1 MSKFHNFADQNF
13 VQINMKIRVKN
24 IIAIGII
31 AMTLISCSGKLQ
43 KADYQVIPLP
53 KNITENT
60 TENPFILSK
69 NVCITYPTSQA
80 ELAKEANFLS
90 EFLNEILGYS
100 LKVEASDSFKTGAIN
115 LSIDPTVF
123 TEKDSYKIIVNENNI
138 NIISSEASSAFFAIQ
153 TLRKSLPFDAKG
165 ENIVMPAAEIYDYPR
180 FGHRGMMLDVSRH
193 IFALDSIKEFIDVM
207 ALHNMNKFH
216 IHLTDDQGWR
226 IEIKKY
232 PELTQIGA
240 WRSGTK
246 IGKSET
252 YDTIRHGGFYTQ
264 EELRDLVQYAAD
276 RHIDIIPEIDLPGHQ
291 LAALATYP
299 ELGCTGGPYEVWRQW
314 GVSDDVICAGNED
327 AMRFLEDVL
336 TEVMDIF
343 PSEYIHIGGDECPK
357 VRWEQCP
364 KCQAKIKELG
374 FKDDDHFKAEAYLQ
388 SYVMT
393 RMEKFVENHGRKV
406 IGWDEILEGGLGPNV
421 TVMSWRSIDGGKEG
435 AKQHH
440 DVIMTPCSHLYF
452 DYYQTDNT
460 DDEPLAIGGYIPVS
474 RVYEFEPIPS
484 DLTEEEAKHIL
495 GPQANLWVEYI
506 KDMNTVFY
514 RVLPRMDALTE
525 VQWVSPE
532 QKDYDSFRKRAYKMV
547 ELYDIKGWNYAK
559 HIFDIDVEIV
569 PNVEAKCIDV
579 TMSKFGEGDILYTLD
594 GTDPLTNGTKYT
606 EALKLTENA
615 KLRAIVKRTRSVGKE
630 FRTDIELSKSSMKPI
645 SLKNE
650 PHENYRF
657 DGANTLIDGLSG
669 GNNYKTGRWIAFF
682 GENLDATIDLIEEQE
697 ISNLQFNCNLT
708 KGDWIFNAKSVKI
721 LASNDGN
728 TFEEIH
734 YQEFPIETVREDGFI
749 SYSVDFE
756 KTSTRFVNVVI
767 EPHICPEGHSGY
779 GYPAW
784 IFVDEIKIN

>member
-1 MSKFHNFADQNF
+1 
-13 VQINMKIRVKN
+13 MKIRLKN

-31 AMTLISCSGKLQ
+31 AMSLISCSEKLQ

-53 KNITENT
+53 KNITEKV
-60 TENPFILSK
+60 TEKPFVLSK
-69 NVCITYPTSQA
+69 NTHITYPSSQP
-80 ELAKEANFLS
+80 ELLKEANFLS
-90 EFLNEILGYS
+90 EYLNEILGYS
-100 LKVEASDSFKTGAIN
+100 LKVEVSDSFKNKAIN
-115 LSIDPTVF
+115 LSIDSSIF
-123 TEKDSYKIIVNENNI
+123 TENDTYKIIVNEDNI
-138 NIISSEASSAFFAIQ
+138 NIIGSNTLSVFYGIQ

-165 ENIVMPAAEIYDYPR
+165 ENISMPAAEIYDYPR

-193 IFALDSIKEFIDVM
+193 IFDLDSIKEFIDVM

-232 PELTQIGA
+232 PELTQVGA

-264 EELRDLVQYAAD
+264 EELRELVQYAAD
-276 RHIDIIPEIDLPGHQ
+276 RHITIIPEIDLPGHQ

-357 VRWEQCP
+357 VRWGQCP

-393 RMEKFVENHGRKV
+393 RMEKFVEDHGRKV

-421 TVMSWRSIDGGKEG
+421 TVMSWRNIDGGKEG

-452 DYYQTDNT
+452 DYYQTDNI

-547 ELYDIKGWNYAK
+547 EFYDLKGWNYAK
-559 HIFDIDVEIV
+559 HIFDIDVKII

-594 GTDPLTNGTKYT
+594 GSDPLTNGTKYT
-606 EALKLTENA
+606 EALKLTESA
-615 KLRAIVKRTRSVGKE
+615 KLRAIVKRVKSVGKE
-630 FRTDIELSKSSMKPI
+630 FKTDIELSKSSMKPI

-650 PHENYRF
+650 PNENYRF

-682 GENLDATIDLIEEQE
+682 GENLDATIDLIEAQE

-708 KGDWIFNAKSVKI
+708 KGDWIFNAKSVRI
-721 LASNDGN
+721 LGSEDGDN
-728 TFEEIH
+728 YEEIH
-734 YQEFPIETVREDGFI
+734 YQEFPIETVREDGVV
-749 SYSVDFE
+749 SYNVDF
-756 KTSTRFVNVVI
+756 KSTSTRFINVII
-767 EPHICPEGHSGY
+767 EPFMCPEGHSGY

>member
-1 MSKFHNFADQNF
+1 
-13 VQINMKIRVKN
+13 MKIRVKN

-60 TENPFILSK
+60 TEKPFILSK

-115 LSIDPTVF
+115 LSIDPTIF

-193 IFALDSIKEFIDVM
+193 IFDLDSIKEFIDVM

-232 PELTQIGA
+232 PELTQVGA

-364 KCQAKIKELG
+364 KCQTKIKELG

-484 DLTEEEAKHIL
+484 DLTEDEAKHIL

-506 KDMNTVFY
+506 KNMSTVFY

-682 GENLDATIDLIEEQE
+682 GENLDATVDLIEEQE

-734 YQEFPIETVREDGFI
+734 HQEFPIETVREDGFI

-756 KTSTRFVNVVI
+756 KASARFVNVVI
-767 EPHICPEGHSGY
+767 EPHMCPEGHSGY

>member
-1 MSKFHNFADQNF
+1 
-13 VQINMKIRVKN
+13 MKIRVKN

-31 AMTLISCSGKLQ
+31 AMTLISCSGELQ

-60 TENPFILSK
+60 TEKPFILSK
-69 NVCITYPTSQA
+69 NICITYPTSQA

-115 LSIDPTVF
+115 LSIDPTIF
-123 TEKDSYKIIVNENNI
+123 LEKDSYKIIVNENNI
-138 NIISSEASSAFFAIQ
+138 NIISSETSSAFFAIQ

-165 ENIVMPAAEIYDYPR
+165 ENIAMPAAEIYDYPR

-193 IFALDSIKEFIDVM
+193 IFDLDSIKEFIDVM

-506 KDMNTVFY
+506 KNMSTVFY

-756 KTSTRFVNVVI
+756 KASARFVNVVI
-767 EPHICPEGHSGY
+767 EPHMCPEGHSGY

>member
-1 MSKFHNFADQNF
+1 
-13 VQINMKIRVKN
+13 MKIRVKN
-24 IIAIGII
+24 IIAVGII
-31 AMTLISCSGKLQ
+31 AMTLISCSEKLQ

-53 KNITENT
+53 KNITEKVD
-60 TENPFILSK
+60 EKPFVLSK
-69 NVCITYPTSQA
+69 NTCITYPATQA
-80 ELAKEANFLS
+80 ELLKEANFLS
-90 EFLNEILGYS
+90 EYLNEILGYS
-100 LKVEASDSFKTGAIN
+100 LKVEASESFKKQAIN
-115 LSIDPTVF
+115 LSIDSSIF
-123 TEKDSYKIIVNENNI
+123 TENDAYKIIVNEENI
-138 NIISSEASSAFFAIQ
+138 NIIGSNTLSVFYGIQ

-165 ENIVMPAAEIYDYPR
+165 ENISMPAAEIYDYPR

-193 IFALDSIKEFIDVM
+193 IFSLDSIKEFIDVM

-232 PELTQIGA
+232 PKLTEIGA

-252 YDTIRHGGFYTQ
+252 YDTIRYGGFYTQ
-264 EELRDLVQYAAD
+264 EELRELVQYAAD

-393 RMEKFVENHGRKV
+393 RMEKFVEDHGRKV

-435 AKQHH
+435 AKQQH

-484 DLTEEEAKHIL
+484 ELTEEEAKHIL

-547 ELYDIKGWNYAK
+547 EFYDLKGWNYAK
-559 HIFDIDVEIV
+559 HIFDIDVKII

-606 EALKLTENA
+606 EALKLTESA
-615 KLRAIVKRTRSVGKE
+615 KLRAIVKRAKSVGKE
-630 FRTDIELSKSSMKPI
+630 FKTDIELSKSSMKPI

-650 PHENYRF
+650 PNENYRF

-682 GENLDATIDLIEEQE
+682 GENLDATIDLIEAQE

-708 KGDWIFNAKSVKI
+708 KGDWIFNAKSVRI
-721 LASNDGN
+721 LGSEDGDN
-728 TFEEIH
+728 YEEIH
-734 YQEFPIETVREDGFI
+734 YQEFPIETVREDGVV
-749 SYSVDFE
+749 SYNVDF
-756 KTSTRFVNVVI
+756 KSTSTRFINVII
-767 EPHICPEGHSGY
+767 EPFMCPEGHSGY

>member
-1 MSKFHNFADQNF
+1 
-13 VQINMKIRVKN
+13 MKIRVKN
-24 IIAIGII
+24 IIATGII
-31 AMTLISCSGKLQ
+31 AMTLISCSGELK

-53 KNITENT
+53 KSITENAG
-60 TENPFILSK
+60 ERPFILSK
-69 NVCITYPTSQA
+69 NTCVTYPASQA
-80 ELAKEANFLS
+80 ELVKEANFLT
-90 EFLNEILGYS
+90 EFLNEILGYE
-100 LKVEASDSFKTGAIN
+100 LKIEASDSSKKGAIN
-115 LSIDPTVF
+115 LSIDPSIF
-123 TEKDSYKIIVNENNI
+123 TEKDSYKITVNEDNI
-138 NIISSEASSAFFAIQ
+138 NITSSEASSLFYAIQ

-165 ENIVMPAAEIYDYPR
+165 ENIAMPATEIYDYPR

-193 IFALDSIKEFIDVM
+193 IFPLDSIKEYIDLM

-216 IHLTDDQGWR
+216 LHLTDDQGWR

-232 PELTQIGA
+232 PKLTEVGA

-252 YDTIRHGGFYTQ
+252 FDTIRYGGFYTQ
-264 EELRDLVQYAAD
+264 EELRDLVKYAAD
-276 RHIDIIPEIDLPGHQ
+276 RHITIIPEIDLPGHQ

-299 ELGCTGGPYEVWRQW
+299 ELGCTGGPYEVWKQW
-314 GVSDDVICAGNED
+314 GVADDVICAGNED

-374 FKDDDHFKAEAYLQ
+374 FKDDDHFKAENYLQ

-393 RMEKFVENHGRKV
+393 RMEKFVEDHGRKV

-460 DDEPLAIGGYIPVS
+460 DDEPLAIGGYIPVE

-495 GPQANLWVEYI
+495 GAQANLWVEYI

-514 RVLPRMDALTE
+514 RILPRMDALTE

-532 QKDYDSFRKRAYKMV
+532 QKDYDSFLKRAYKMV
-547 ELYDIKGWNYAK
+547 EFYDLKGWNYAK

-594 GTDPLTNGTKYT
+594 GSDPLTNGTKYT

-615 KLRAIVKRTRSVGKE
+615 KLRAIVKRAKSIGKE
-630 FRTDIELSKSSMKPI
+630 FKTDIELSKSSMKPI
-645 SLKNE
+645 TLKNE

-669 GNNYKTGRWIAFF
+669 GKNYKTGRWIAFF
-682 GENLDATIDLIEEQE
+682 GENLDAKIDMIEEQE
-697 ISNLQFNCNLT
+697 ISNLSFQCNLT
-708 KGDWIFNAKSVKI
+708 KGDWIFNAKSVKV
-721 LASNDGN
+721 LGSNDGEN
-728 TFEEIH
+728 YEEIH
-734 YQEFPIETVREDGFI
+734 YQEFPIETIAEDGVL

-756 KTSTRFVNVVI
+756 KTNIRYVNIII
-767 EPHICPEGHSGY
+767 EPHMCPEGHSGY

-784 IFVDEIKIN
+784 IFIDELKIN

>member
-1 MSKFHNFADQNF
+1 
-13 VQINMKIRVKN
+13 MKIRVKN

-31 AMTLISCSGKLQ
+31 ALTLISCSGELQ

-53 KNITENT
+53 KNITENVN
-60 TENPFILSK
+60 ERPFILSK
-69 NVCITYPTSQA
+69 DVIVTYPTSQA
-80 ELAKEANFLS
+80 ELLKEANFLT
-90 EFLNEILGYS
+90 EFLNEILGYE

-115 LSIDPTVF
+115 LSVDPTIF

-165 ENIVMPAAEIYDYPR
+165 ENIAMPAAEIYDYPR

-193 IFALDSIKEFIDVM
+193 IFPLDSIKEYIDLM

-216 IHLTDDQGWR
+216 LHLTDDQGWR

-232 PELTQIGA
+232 PKLTEVGA

-252 YDTIRHGGFYTQ
+252 FDTIRYGGYYTQ
-264 EELRDLVQYAAD
+264 EDLRDLVKYAAD
-276 RHIDIIPEIDLPGHQ
+276 RHITIIPEIDLPGHQ

-299 ELGCTGGPYEVWRQW
+299 ELGCTGGPYEVWKQW

-374 FKDDDHFKAEAYLQ
+374 FKDDEHFKAEAYLQ

-393 RMEKFVENHGRKV
+393 RMEKFVEDHERKV

-460 DDEPLAIGGYIPVS
+460 DDEPLAIGGYIPVE

-495 GPQANLWVEYI
+495 GAQGNLWVEYI

-514 RVLPRMDALTE
+514 RILPRMDALTE

-547 ELYDIKGWNYAK
+547 EFYDLKGWNYAK

-579 TMSKFGEGDILYTLD
+579 TMSKFGDGDILYTLD
-594 GTDPLTNGTKYT
+594 GSDPLTNGTKYT

-615 KLRAIVKRTRSVGKE
+615 KLRAIVKRARSVGKE
-630 FRTDIELSKSSMKPI
+630 FKTDIELSKSSMKPI

-756 KTSTRFVNVVI
+756 KASARFVNVVI
-767 EPHICPEGHSGY
+767 EPHMCPEGHSGY

-784 IFVDEIKIN
+784 IFVDELKIN

>member
-1 MSKFHNFADQNF
+1 
-13 VQINMKIRVKN
+13 MKIRVKN

-31 AMTLISCSGKLQ
+31 AMTLISCSEKLQ

-53 KNITENT
+53 KNITEKVD
-60 TENPFILSK
+60 EKPFVLSK
-69 NVCITYPTSQA
+69 NTCITYPATQA
-80 ELAKEANFLS
+80 ELLKEANFLS
-90 EFLNEILGYS
+90 EYLNEILGYS
-100 LKVEASDSFKTGAIN
+100 LKVEASESFKKQAIN
-115 LSIDPTVF
+115 LSTDSSIF
-123 TEKDSYKIIVNENNI
+123 TENDAYKIIVNEENI
-138 NIISSEASSAFFAIQ
+138 NIIGSNTLSVFYGIQ

-165 ENIVMPAAEIYDYPR
+165 ENISMPAAEIYDYPR

-193 IFALDSIKEFIDVM
+193 IFSLDSIKEFIDVM

-232 PELTQIGA
+232 PKLTEIGA

-252 YDTIRHGGFYTQ
+252 YDTIRYGGFYTQ
-264 EELRDLVQYAAD
+264 EELRELVQYAAD

-299 ELGCTGGPYEVWRQW
+299 EFGCTGGPYEVWRQW

-393 RMEKFVENHGRKV
+393 RMEKFVEDHGRKV

-435 AKQHH
+435 AKQQH

-484 DLTEEEAKHIL
+484 ELTEEEAKHIL

-547 ELYDIKGWNYAK
+547 EFYDLKGWNYAK
-559 HIFDIDVEIV
+559 HIFDIDVKII

-606 EALKLTENA
+606 EALKLTESA
-615 KLRAIVKRTRSVGKE
+615 KLRAIVKRAKSVGKE
-630 FRTDIELSKSSMKPI
+630 FKTDIELSKSSMKPI

-650 PHENYRF
+650 PNENYRF

-682 GENLDATIDLIEEQE
+682 GENLDATIDLIEAQE

-708 KGDWIFNAKSVKI
+708 KGDWIFNAKSVRI
-721 LASNDGN
+721 LGSEDGDN
-728 TFEEIH
+728 YKEIH
-734 YQEFPIETVREDGFI
+734 YQEFPIETVREDGVV
-749 SYSVDFE
+749 SYNVDF
-756 KTSTRFVNVVI
+756 KSTSTRFINVII
-767 EPHICPEGHSGY
+767 EPFMCPEGHSGY

>member
-1 MSKFHNFADQNF
+1 
-13 VQINMKIRVKN
+13 MKIRVKN

-31 AMTLISCSGKLQ
+31 AMTLISCSGELK

-53 KNITENT
+53 KNITENA
-60 TENPFILSK
+60 TERPFILSK
-69 NVCITYPTSQA
+69 NVIVTYPTSQP
-80 ELAKEANFLS
+80 ELIKEANFLT
-90 EFLNEILGYS
+90 EFLNEILGYE
-100 LKVEASDSFKTGAIN
+100 LKIEASDSFKKGAIN
-115 LSIDPTVF
+115 LSVDPTVF

-138 NIISSEASSAFFAIQ
+138 NIISSEASSLFYAIQ

-165 ENIVMPAAEIYDYPR
+165 ENIAMPASEIYDYPR

-193 IFALDSIKEFIDVM
+193 IFPLDSIKEYIDLM

-216 IHLTDDQGWR
+216 LHLTDDQGWR

-232 PELTQIGA
+232 PKLAEVGA

-252 YDTIRHGGFYTQ
+252 FDTIRYGGFYTQ
-264 EELRDLVQYAAD
+264 EELRDLVKYAAD
-276 RHIDIIPEIDLPGHQ
+276 RHITIIPEIDLPGHQ

-299 ELGCTGGPYEVWRQW
+299 ELGCTGGPYEVWKQW
-314 GVSDDVICAGNED
+314 GVADDVICAGNED

-374 FKDDDHFKAEAYLQ
+374 FKDDDHFKAENYLQ

-421 TVMSWRSIDGGKEG
+421 TVMSWRSSDAGKE
-435 AKQHH
+435 AAQLHH

-460 DDEPLAIGGYIPVS
+460 DDEPLAIGGYIPVE

-495 GPQANLWVEYI
+495 GAQANLWVEYI

-514 RVLPRMDALTE
+514 RILPRMDALTE

-547 ELYDIKGWNYAK
+547 EFYDLKGWNYAK
-559 HIFDIDVEIV
+559 HIFDINVEIV

-594 GTDPLTNGTKYT
+594 GSDPLTNGTKYT

-615 KLRAIVKRTRSVGKE
+615 KLRAIAKRAKSVGKE
-630 FRTDIELSKSSMKPI
+630 FKTDIELSKSSMKPI
-645 SLKNE
+645 TLKNE

-669 GNNYKTGRWIAFF
+669 GKNYKTGRWIAFF
-682 GENLDATIDLIEEQE
+682 GENLDAKIDMIEEQE
-697 ISNLQFNCNLT
+697 ISNLSFQCNLT
-708 KGDWIFNAKSVKI
+708 KGDWIFNAKSVKV
-721 LASNDGN
+721 LGSNDGEN
-728 TFEEIH
+728 YEEIH
-734 YQEFPIETVREDGFI
+734 HQDFPIETIAEDGVL

-756 KTSTRFVNVVI
+756 RTNVRYINIII
-767 EPHICPEGHSGY
+767 EPHMCPEGHSGY

-784 IFVDEIKIN
+784 IFIDELKIN

>member
-1 MSKFHNFADQNF
+1 
-13 VQINMKIRVKN
+13 MKIRVKN

-31 AMTLISCSGKLQ
+31 AMTLISCSGELK

-53 KNITENT
+53 KNITENVN
-60 TENPFILSK
+60 ERPFLLSK
-69 NVCITYPTSQA
+69 NTCITYPASQP
-80 ELAKEANFLS
+80 ELVKEANFLT
-90 EFLNEILGYS
+90 EFLNEILGYE
-100 LKVEASDSFKTGAIN
+100 LKIEACDSFKKGAIN
-115 LSIDPTVF
+115 LSVDPNFF
-123 TEKDSYKIIVNENNI
+123 TEKDSYKIIVNEDNI
-138 NIISSEASSAFFAIQ
+138 NITSSETSSLFYAIQ

-165 ENIVMPAAEIYDYPR
+165 ENIAMPSAEIYDYPR
-180 FGHRGMMLDVSRH
+180 FDHRGMMLDVSRH
-193 IFALDSIKEFIDVM
+193 IFPLDSIKEYIDLM

-216 IHLTDDQGWR
+216 LHLTDDQGWR

-232 PELTQIGA
+232 PKLTEVGA

-252 YDTIRHGGFYTQ
+252 FDTIRYGGFYTQ
-264 EELRDLVQYAAD
+264 EELRDLVKYAAD
-276 RHIDIIPEIDLPGHQ
+276 RHITIIPEIDLPGHQ

-299 ELGCTGGPYEVWRQW
+299 ELGCTGGPYEVWKQW
-314 GVSDDVICAGNED
+314 GVADDVICAGNED

-374 FKDDDHFKAEAYLQ
+374 FKDDDHFKAENYLQ

-393 RMEKFVENHGRKV
+393 RMEKFVEDHGRKV

-460 DDEPLAIGGYIPVS
+460 DDEPLAIGGYIPVE
-474 RVYEFEPIPS
+474 RVYEFDPIPS

-495 GPQANLWVEYI
+495 GAQANLWVEYI

-514 RVLPRMDALTE
+514 RILPRMDALTE

-532 QKDYDSFRKRAYKMV
+532 QKDYDSFLKRAYKMV
-547 ELYDIKGWNYAK
+547 EFYDLKGWNYAK

-579 TMSKFGEGDILYTLD
+579 TMSKFGNGDILYTLD
-594 GTDPLTNGTKYT
+594 DSDPLTNGTKYT

-615 KLRAIVKRTRSVGKE
+615 KLRAIVKRAKSVGKE
-630 FRTDIELSKSSMKPI
+630 FKTDIELSKSSMKPI
-645 SLKNE
+645 TLKNE

-669 GNNYKTGRWIAFF
+669 GKNYKTGRWIAFF
-682 GENLDATIDLIEEQE
+682 GENLDAKIDMIEEQE
-697 ISNLQFNCNLT
+697 ISNLSFQCNLT
-708 KGDWIFNAKSVKI
+708 KGDWIFNAKSVKV
-721 LASNDGN
+721 LGSNDGEN
-728 TFEEIH
+728 YEEIH
-734 YQEFPIETVREDGFI
+734 YQEFPIETIAEDGVL

-756 KTSTRFVNVVI
+756 KTNVRYVNIII
-767 EPHICPEGHSGY
+767 EPHMCPEGHSGY

-784 IFVDEIKIN
+784 IFVDELKIN

>member
-1 MSKFHNFADQNF
+1 
-13 VQINMKIRVKN
+13 MKIRVKN
-24 IIAIGII
+24 IITIGII
-31 AMTLISCSGKLQ
+31 AMTLISCSGELK

-53 KNITENT
+53 KSITENAG
-60 TENPFILSK
+60 ERPFILSK
-69 NVCITYPTSQA
+69 NTCITYPTTQP
-80 ELAKEANFLS
+80 ELSKEANFLT
-90 EFLNEILGYS
+90 EFLNEILGYK
-100 LKVEASDSFKTGAIN
+100 LKIESSDSFKNGAIN
-115 LSIDPTVF
+115 LSVDPTSF
-123 TEKDSYKIIVNENNI
+123 KEKDSYKIIVNEDNI
-138 NIISSEASSAFFAIQ
+138 NITSSEASSLFYAIQ

-165 ENIVMPAAEIYDYPR
+165 ENIEMPASEIYDYPR

-193 IFALDSIKEFIDVM
+193 IFPLDSIKEYIDLM

-216 IHLTDDQGWR
+216 LHLTDDQGWR

-232 PELTQIGA
+232 PKLTEVGA

-252 YDTIRHGGFYTQ
+252 FDTIRYGGFYTQ
-264 EELRDLVQYAAD
+264 EELRDLVKYAAD
-276 RHIDIIPEIDLPGHQ
+276 RHITIIPEIDLPGHQ

-299 ELGCTGGPYEVWRQW
+299 ELGCTGGPYEVWKQW
-314 GVSDDVICAGNED
+314 GVADDVICAGNED

-374 FKDDDHFKAEAYLQ
+374 FKDDDHFKAENYLQ

-393 RMEKFVENHGRKV
+393 RMEKFVEDHGRKV

-460 DDEPLAIGGYIPVS
+460 DDEPLAIGGYIPVE
-474 RVYEFEPIPS
+474 RVYDFEPIPS

-495 GPQANLWVEYI
+495 GAQANLWVEYI

-532 QKDYDSFRKRAYKMV
+532 QKDYDSFLKRAYKMV
-547 ELYDIKGWNYAK
+547 EFYDLKGWNYAK

-594 GTDPLTNGTKYT
+594 GSDPLTNGTKYT

-615 KLRAIVKRTRSVGKE
+615 KLRAIVKRAKSVGKE
-630 FRTDIELSKSSMKPI
+630 FKTDIELSKSSMKPI
-645 SLKNE
+645 TLKNE

-669 GNNYKTGRWIAFF
+669 GKNYKTGRWIAFF
-682 GENLDATIDLIEEQE
+682 GENLDAKIDMIEEQE
-697 ISNLQFNCNLT
+697 ISNLSFQCNLT
-708 KGDWIFNAKSVKI
+708 KGDWIFNAKSVTI
-721 LASNDGN
+721 LGSNDGN
-728 TFEEIH
+728 NYEEIH
-734 YQEFPIETVREDGFI
+734 HQDFPIETIAEDGVL
-749 SYSVDFE
+749 SYSVDFK
-756 KTSTRFVNVVI
+756 KTNTRYINIII
-767 EPHICPEGHSGY
+767 EPHMCPEGHSGY

-784 IFVDEIKIN
+784 IFVDELKIN

>member
-1 MSKFHNFADQNF
+1 
-13 VQINMKIRVKN
+13 MKIRVKN

-31 AMTLISCSGKLQ
+31 AMTLISCSGELQ

-60 TENPFILSK
+60 AEKPFILSK
-69 NVCITYPTSQA
+69 NTCITYPTSQV

-115 LSIDPTVF
+115 LSINPTIF
-123 TEKDSYKIIVNENNI
+123 TEKDSYKITVNENNI
-138 NIISSEASSAFFAIQ
+138 NIISSETSSAFFAIQ

-193 IFALDSIKEFIDVM
+193 IFDLDSIKEFIDVM

-232 PELTQIGA
+232 PELTQVGA

-264 EELRDLVQYAAD
+264 EELRELVQYAAD

-374 FKDDDHFKAEAYLQ
+374 FKDDEHFKAEAYLQ

-452 DYYQTDNT
+452 DYYQTDNI

-506 KDMNTVFY
+506 KNMSTVFY

-615 KLRAIVKRTRSVGKE
+615 KLRAIVKRARSVGKE
-630 FRTDIELSKSSMKPI
+630 FKTDIELSKSSMKPI

-749 SYSVDFE
+749 SYSVDFKKE
-756 KTSTRFVNVVI
+756 SARFVNVVI
-767 EPHICPEGHSGY
+767 EPHMCPEGHSGY

>member
-1 MSKFHNFADQNF
+1 
-13 VQINMKIRVKN
+13 MKIRVKN

-31 AMTLISCSGKLQ
+31 AMTLISCSEKLQ

-53 KNITENT
+53 KNITEKVD
-60 TENPFILSK
+60 EKPFVLSK
-69 NVCITYPTSQA
+69 NTCITYPATQA
-80 ELAKEANFLS
+80 ELLKEANFLS
-90 EFLNEILGYS
+90 EYLNEILGYS
-100 LKVEASDSFKTGAIN
+100 LKVEASESFKKQAIN
-115 LSIDPTVF
+115 LSIDSSIF
-123 TEKDSYKIIVNENNI
+123 TKNDAYKIIVNEENI
-138 NIISSEASSAFFAIQ
+138 NIIGSNTLSVFYGIQ

-165 ENIVMPAAEIYDYPR
+165 ENISMPAAEIYDYPR

-193 IFALDSIKEFIDVM
+193 IFSLDSIKEFIDVM
-207 ALHNMNKFH
+207 ALHNMNNFH

-232 PELTQIGA
+232 PKLTEVGA

-252 YDTIRHGGFYTQ
+252 YDTIRYGGFYTQ
-264 EELRDLVQYAAD
+264 EELRELVQYAAD
-276 RHIDIIPEIDLPGHQ
+276 RHITIIPEIDLPGHQ

-393 RMEKFVENHGRKV
+393 RMEKFVEDHGRKV

-435 AKQHH
+435 AKQQH

-484 DLTEEEAKHIL
+484 ELTEEEAKHIL

-547 ELYDIKGWNYAK
+547 EFYDLKGWNYAK
-559 HIFDIDVEIV
+559 HIFDIDVKII

-594 GTDPLTNGTKYT
+594 GSDPLTNGTKYT
-606 EALKLTENA
+606 EALKLTESA
-615 KLRAIVKRTRSVGKE
+615 KLRAIVKRVKSVGKE
-630 FRTDIELSKSSMKPI
+630 FKTDIELSKSSMKPI

-650 PHENYRF
+650 PNENYRF

-682 GENLDATIDLIEEQE
+682 GENLDATIDLIEAQE

-708 KGDWIFNAKSVKI
+708 KGDWIFNAKSVRI
-721 LASNDGN
+721 LGSEDGDN
-728 TFEEIH
+728 YKEIH
-734 YQEFPIETVREDGFI
+734 YQEFPIETVREDGVV
-749 SYSVDFE
+749 SYNVDFE
-756 KTSTRFVNVVI
+756 KTSTRFINVII
-767 EPHICPEGHSGY
+767 EPFMCPEGHSGY

>member
-1 MSKFHNFADQNF
+1 
-13 VQINMKIRVKN
+13 MKIRVKN

-31 AMTLISCSGKLQ
+31 AMTLISCSGELQ

-60 TENPFILSK
+60 AEKPFILSK
-69 NVCITYPTSQA
+69 NTCITYPTSQV

-115 LSIDPTVF
+115 LSVDPTIF

-138 NIISSEASSAFFAIQ
+138 NIISSETSSAFFAIQ

-193 IFALDSIKEFIDVM
+193 IFDLDSIKEFIDVM

-232 PELTQIGA
+232 PELTQVGA

-264 EELRDLVQYAAD
+264 EELRELVQYAAD

-374 FKDDDHFKAEAYLQ
+374 FKDDEHFKAEAYLQ

-452 DYYQTDNT
+452 DYYQTDNI

-506 KDMNTVFY
+506 KNMSTVFY

-615 KLRAIVKRTRSVGKE
+615 KLRAIVKRARSVGKE
-630 FRTDIELSKSSMKPI
+630 FKTDIELSKSSMKPI

-721 LASNDGN
+721 LVSNDGN

-756 KTSTRFVNVVI
+756 KASTRFVNVVI
-767 EPHICPEGHSGY
+767 EPHMCPEGHSGY

>member
-1 MSKFHNFADQNF
+1 
-13 VQINMKIRVKN
+13 MKIRVKN

-31 AMTLISCSGKLQ
+31 AMTLISCSGELK
-43 KADYQVIPLP
+43 KVDYQVIPLP
-53 KNITENT
+53 KNITENVN
-60 TENPFILSK
+60 ERPFLLSK
-69 NVCITYPTSQA
+69 NTCITYPASQP
-80 ELAKEANFLS
+80 ELVKEANFLT
-90 EFLNEILGYS
+90 EFLNEILGYD
-100 LKVEASDSFKTGAIN
+100 LKIEACDSFKKGAIN
-115 LSIDPTVF
+115 LSVDPNIF
-123 TEKDSYKIIVNENNI
+123 IEKDSYKIIVNEDNI
-138 NIISSEASSAFFAIQ
+138 NITSSKTSSLFYAIQ

-165 ENIVMPAAEIYDYPR
+165 ENIAMPSAEIYDYPR

-193 IFALDSIKEFIDVM
+193 IFPLDSIKEYIDLM

-216 IHLTDDQGWR
+216 LHLTDDQGWR

-232 PELTQIGA
+232 PKLTEVGA

-252 YDTIRHGGFYTQ
+252 FDTIRYGGFYTQ
-264 EELRDLVQYAAD
+264 EELRDLVKYAAD
-276 RHIDIIPEIDLPGHQ
+276 RHITIIPEIDLPGHQ

-299 ELGCTGGPYEVWRQW
+299 EFGCTGGPYEVWKQW
-314 GVSDDVICAGNED
+314 GVADDVICAGNED

-374 FKDDDHFKAEAYLQ
+374 FKDDDHFKAENYLQ

-393 RMEKFVENHGRKV
+393 RMEKFVEDHGRKV

-460 DDEPLAIGGYIPVS
+460 DDEPLAIGGYIPVE

-495 GPQANLWVEYI
+495 GAQGNLWVEYI

-514 RVLPRMDALTE
+514 RILPRMDALTE

-532 QKDYDSFRKRAYKMV
+532 QKDYDSFLKRAYKMV
-547 ELYDIKGWNYAK
+547 EFYDIKGWNYAK

-579 TMSKFGEGDILYTLD
+579 TMSKFGNGDILYTLD
-594 GTDPLTNGTKYT
+594 GSDPLTNGTKYT

-615 KLRAIVKRTRSVGKE
+615 KLRAIVKRAKSVGKE
-630 FRTDIELSKSSMKPI
+630 FKTDIELSKSSMKPI
-645 SLKNE
+645 TLKNE

-669 GNNYKTGRWIAFF
+669 GKNYKTGRWIAFF
-682 GENLDATIDLIEEQE
+682 GENLDAKIDMIEEQE
-697 ISNLQFNCNLT
+697 ISNLSFQCNLT
-708 KGDWIFNAKSVKI
+708 KGDWIFNAKSVKV
-721 LASNDGN
+721 LGSNDGEN
-728 TFEEIH
+728 YEEIH
-734 YQEFPIETVREDGFI
+734 YQEFPIETIAEDGVL

-756 KTSTRFVNVVI
+756 KTNVRYVNIII
-767 EPHICPEGHSGY
+767 EPHMCPEGHSGY

-784 IFVDEIKIN
+784 IFVDELKIN

>member
-1 MSKFHNFADQNF
+1 
-13 VQINMKIRVKN
+13 MKIRVKN

-31 AMTLISCSGKLQ
+31 ALTLISCSGELQ

-53 KNITENT
+53 KNITENVN
-60 TENPFILSK
+60 ERPFILSK
-69 NVCITYPTSQA
+69 NVTVTYPTSQP
-80 ELAKEANFLS
+80 ELIKEANFLT
-90 EFLNEILGYS
+90 EFLNEILGYK
-100 LKVEASDSFKTGAIN
+100 LKVEATDSFKNGAIN
-115 LSIDPTVF
+115 LSVNPTLF

-138 NIISSEASSAFFAIQ
+138 NITSSEASSLFYAIQ
-153 TLRKSLPFDAKG
+153 ALRKSLPFDAKG
-165 ENIVMPAAEIYDYPR
+165 ENIAMPAAEIYDYPR

-193 IFALDSIKEFIDVM
+193 IFPLDSIKEYIDLM

-216 IHLTDDQGWR
+216 LHLTDDQGWR

-232 PELTQIGA
+232 PELTEVGA

-252 YDTIRHGGFYTQ
+252 FDTIRYGGYYTQ
-264 EELRDLVQYAAD
+264 EELRDLVKYAAD
-276 RHIDIIPEIDLPGHQ
+276 RHITIIPEIDLPGHQ

-299 ELGCTGGPYEVWRQW
+299 ELGCTGGPYEVWKQW
-314 GVSDDVICAGNED
+314 GVSEDVICAGNED

-374 FKDDDHFKAEAYLQ
+374 FKDDEHFKAENYLQ

-393 RMEKFVENHGRKV
+393 RMEKFVEDHGRKV

-460 DDEPLAIGGYIPVS
+460 DDEPLAIGGYIPVE

-495 GPQANLWVEYI
+495 GAQGNLWVEYI

-514 RVLPRMDALTE
+514 RILPRMDALTE

-547 ELYDIKGWNYAK
+547 EFYDLKGWNYAK
-559 HIFDIDVEIV
+559 HIFDINVEIV

-579 TMSKFGEGDILYTLD
+579 TMSKFGDGDILYTLD
-594 GTDPLTNGTKYT
+594 GSDPLTNGTKYT

-615 KLRAIVKRTRSVGKE
+615 KLRAIVKRAKSVGKE
-630 FRTDIELSKSSMKPI
+630 FKTDIELSKSSMKPI
-645 SLKNE
+645 TLKNE

-669 GNNYKTGRWIAFF
+669 GINH
-682 GENLDATIDLIEEQE
+682 
-697 ISNLQFNCNLT
+697 
-708 KGDWIFNAKSVKI
+708 
-721 LASNDGN
+721 
-728 TFEEIH
+728 H
-734 YQEFPIETVREDGFI
+734 YLYHYIYMHYT
-749 SYSVDFE
+749 
-756 KTSTRFVNVVI
+756 
-767 EPHICPEGHSGY
+767 
-779 GYPAW
+779 
-784 IFVDEIKIN
+784 

>member
-1 MSKFHNFADQNF
+1 
-13 VQINMKIRVKN
+13 MKIRVKN

-31 AMTLISCSGKLQ
+31 AMTLISCSGELQ

-60 TENPFILSK
+60 TEKPFILSK
-69 NVCITYPTSQA
+69 NICITYPTSQA

-115 LSIDPTVF
+115 LSIDPTIF
-123 TEKDSYKIIVNENNI
+123 LEKDSYKIIVNENNI
-138 NIISSEASSAFFAIQ
+138 NIISSETSSAFFAVQ

-165 ENIVMPAAEIYDYPR
+165 ENIAMPAAEIYDHPR

-193 IFALDSIKEFIDVM
+193 IFDLDSIKEFIDVM

-506 KDMNTVFY
+506 KNMSTVFY
-514 RVLPRMDALTE
+514 RILPRMDALTE

-547 ELYDIKGWNYAK
+547 ELYDTKGWNYAK

-630 FRTDIELSKSSMKPI
+630 FKTDIELSKSSMKPI

-756 KTSTRFVNVVI
+756 KASARFVNVVI
-767 EPHICPEGHSGY
+767 EPHMCPEGHSGY

>member
-1 MSKFHNFADQNF
+1 
-13 VQINMKIRVKN
+13 MKIRVKN

-31 AMTLISCSGKLQ
+31 AMTLISCSGELQ

-60 TENPFILSK
+60 AEKPFILSK

-115 LSIDPTVF
+115 LSVDPTIF

-138 NIISSEASSAFFAIQ
+138 NIISSETSSAFFAIQ

-193 IFALDSIKEFIDVM
+193 IFDLDSIKEFIDVM

-232 PELTQIGA
+232 PELTKVGA

-264 EELRDLVQYAAD
+264 EELRELVQYAAD

-314 GVSDDVICAGNED
+314 GVSDDVICAGDED

-374 FKDDDHFKAEAYLQ
+374 FKDDEHFKAEAYLQ

-452 DYYQTDNT
+452 DYYQTDNI

-506 KDMNTVFY
+506 KNMSTVFY

-615 KLRAIVKRTRSVGKE
+615 KLRAIVKRARSVGKE
-630 FRTDIELSKSSMKPI
+630 FKTDIELSKSSMKPI

-756 KTSTRFVNVVI
+756 KASTRFVNVVI
-767 EPHICPEGHSGY
+767 EPHMCPEGHSGY

>member
-1 MSKFHNFADQNF
+1 
-13 VQINMKIRVKN
+13 MKIRVKN
-24 IIAIGII
+24 IIATGII
-31 AMTLISCSGKLQ
+31 AMTLISCSGELK

-53 KNITENT
+53 KNITENVN
-60 TENPFILSK
+60 ERPFLLSK
-69 NVCITYPTSQA
+69 NTCITYPASQP
-80 ELAKEANFLS
+80 ELVKEANFLT
-90 EFLNEILGYS
+90 EFLNEILGYE
-100 LKVEASDSFKTGAIN
+100 LKIEACDSFKKGAIN
-115 LSIDPTVF
+115 LSVDPNFF
-123 TEKDSYKIIVNENNI
+123 TEKDSYKIIVNEDNI
-138 NIISSEASSAFFAIQ
+138 NITSSETSSLFYAIQ

-165 ENIVMPAAEIYDYPR
+165 ENIAMPSAEIYDYPR

-193 IFALDSIKEFIDVM
+193 IFPLDSIKEYIDLM

-216 IHLTDDQGWR
+216 LHLTDDQGWR

-232 PELTQIGA
+232 PKLTEVGA

-252 YDTIRHGGFYTQ
+252 FDTIRYGGFYTQ
-264 EELRDLVQYAAD
+264 EELRDLVKYAAD
-276 RHIDIIPEIDLPGHQ
+276 RHITIIPEIDLPGHQ

-299 ELGCTGGPYEVWRQW
+299 ELGCTGGPYEVWKQW
-314 GVSDDVICAGNED
+314 GVADDVICAGNED

-374 FKDDDHFKAEAYLQ
+374 FKDDDHFKAENYLQ

-393 RMEKFVENHGRKV
+393 RMEKFVEDHGRKV

-460 DDEPLAIGGYIPVS
+460 DDEPLAIGGYIPVE

-495 GPQANLWVEYI
+495 GAQANLWVEYI
-506 KDMNTVFY
+506 KDMNIVFY
-514 RVLPRMDALTE
+514 RILPRMDALTE

-532 QKDYDSFRKRAYKMV
+532 QKDYDSFLKRAYKMV
-547 ELYDIKGWNYAK
+547 EFYDLKGWNYAK

-579 TMSKFGEGDILYTLD
+579 TMSKFGNGDILYTLD
-594 GTDPLTNGTKYT
+594 GSDPLTNGTKYT

-615 KLRAIVKRTRSVGKE
+615 KLRAIVKRAKSVGKE
-630 FRTDIELSKSSMKPI
+630 FKTDIELSKSSMKPI
-645 SLKNE
+645 TLKNE
-650 PHENYRF
+650 PHKNYRF

-669 GNNYKTGRWIAFF
+669 GKNYKTGRWIAFF
-682 GENLDATIDLIEEQE
+682 GENLDAKIDMIEEQV
-697 ISNLQFNCNLT
+697 ISNLSFQCNLT
-708 KGDWIFNAKSVKI
+708 KGDWIFNAKSVKV
-721 LASNDGN
+721 LGSNDGEN
-728 TFEEIH
+728 YEEIH
-734 YQEFPIETVREDGFI
+734 YQEFPIETIAEDGVL
-749 SYSVDFE
+749 SYSVDFK
-756 KTSTRFVNVVI
+756 KTNVRYVNIII
-767 EPHICPEGHSGY
+767 ESHMCPEGHSGY

-784 IFVDEIKIN
+784 IFVDELKIN

>member
-1 MSKFHNFADQNF
+1 
-13 VQINMKIRVKN
+13 MKIRVKN

-31 AMTLISCSGKLQ
+31 ALTLISCSGELQ
-43 KADYQVIPLP
+43 RADYNVIPLP
-53 KNITENT
+53 KTITENT
-60 TENPFILSK
+60 TESPFILSK
-69 NVCITYPTSQA
+69 NVIITYPASQT
-80 ELAKEANFLS
+80 ELRKEAEFLS

-100 LKVEASDSFKTGAIN
+100 LKAEASETFKTGAIN
-115 LSIDPTVF
+115 LSVDPTSF
-123 TEKDSYKIIVNENNI
+123 TEKDSYKIIVNKDNI
-138 NIISSEASSAFFAIQ
+138 NITSSEASSLFYAIQ

-165 ENIVMPAAEIYDYPR
+165 ENIAMPATEIYDYPR

-193 IFALDSIKEFIDVM
+193 IFPLDSIKEYIDLM

-216 IHLTDDQGWR
+216 LHLTDDQGWR

-232 PELTQIGA
+232 PKLTEVGA

-252 YDTIRHGGFYTQ
+252 FDTIRYGGYYTQ
-264 EELRDLVQYAAD
+264 EELRDLVKYAAD
-276 RHIDIIPEIDLPGHQ
+276 RHITIIPEIDLPGHQ

-299 ELGCTGGPYEVWRQW
+299 EFGCTGGPYEVWKQW
-314 GVSDDVICAGNED
+314 GVADDVICAGNED

-374 FKDDDHFKAEAYLQ
+374 FKDDDHFKAENYLQ

-460 DDEPLAIGGYIPVS
+460 DDEPLAIGGYIPVE

-484 DLTEEEAKHIL
+484 GLTDEEAKHIL
-495 GPQANLWVEYI
+495 GAQANLWVEYI

-514 RVLPRMDALTE
+514 RILPRMDALTE

-532 QKDYDSFRKRAYKMV
+532 QKDYDSFLRRAYKMV
-547 ELYDIKGWNYAK
+547 EFYDLKGWNYAK

-594 GTDPLTNGTKYT
+594 GSDPLTNGTKYT

-615 KLRAIVKRTRSVGKE
+615 KLRAIVKRAKSVGKE
-630 FRTDIELSKSSMKPI
+630 FKTDIELSKSSMKPI
-645 SLKNE
+645 TLKNE

-669 GNNYKTGRWIAFF
+669 GKNYKTGRWIAFF
-682 GENLDATIDLIEEQE
+682 GENLDAKIDMIEEQE
-697 ISNLQFNCNLT
+697 ISNLSFQCNLT
-708 KGDWIFNAKSVKI
+708 KGDWIFNAKSVKV
-721 LASNDGN
+721 LGSNDGEN
-728 TFEEIH
+728 YEEIH
-734 YQEFPIETVREDGFI
+734 HQEFPIETIAEDGVL

-756 KTSTRFVNVVI
+756 KTNVRYVNIII
-767 EPHICPEGHSGY
+767 EPHMCPEGHSGY

-784 IFVDEIKIN
+784 IFVDELKIN

>member
-1 MSKFHNFADQNF
+1 
-13 VQINMKIRVKN
+13 MKIRVKN

-31 AMTLISCSGKLQ
+31 AMTLISCSGELQ

-60 TENPFILSK
+60 AEKPFILSK
-69 NVCITYPTSQA
+69 NTCITYPTSQV

-100 LKVEASDSFKTGAIN
+100 LKVEASDSFKIGAIN
-115 LSIDPTVF
+115 LSVDPTIF

-193 IFALDSIKEFIDVM
+193 IFDLDSIKEFIDVM

-232 PELTQIGA
+232 PELTQVGA

-264 EELRDLVQYAAD
+264 EELRELVQYAAD

-374 FKDDDHFKAEAYLQ
+374 FKDDEHFKAEAYLQ

-452 DYYQTDNT
+452 DYYQTDNI

-506 KDMNTVFY
+506 KNMNTVFY

-615 KLRAIVKRTRSVGKE
+615 KLRAIVKRARSVGKE
-630 FRTDIELSKSSMKPI
+630 FKSDIELSKSSMKPI

-756 KTSTRFVNVVI
+756 KASTRFVNVVI
-767 EPHICPEGHSGY
+767 EPHMCPEGHSGY

>member
-1 MSKFHNFADQNF
+1 
-13 VQINMKIRVKN
+13 MKIRVKK
-24 IIAIGII
+24 IITIGII
-31 AMTLISCSGKLQ
+31 ALTLISCSGELK

-53 KNITENT
+53 KNITENVN
-60 TENPFILSK
+60 ERPFILSK
-69 NVCITYPTSQA
+69 DVIVTYPTSQA
-80 ELAKEANFLS
+80 ELLKEANFLT
-90 EFLNEILGYS
+90 EFLNEILGYE

-115 LSIDPTVF
+115 ISIDPTHF
-123 TEKDSYKIIVNENNI
+123 TEKESYKIIVNENNI
-138 NIISSEASSAFFAIQ
+138 NITSSEASSLFYAIQ

-165 ENIVMPAAEIYDYPR
+165 ENIAIPAAEIYDYPR

-193 IFALDSIKEFIDVM
+193 IFPLDSIKEYIDLM

-216 IHLTDDQGWR
+216 LHLTDDQGWR

-232 PELTQIGA
+232 PKLTEVGA

-246 IGKSET
+246 IGKSENF
-252 YDTIRHGGFYTQ
+252 DTIRYGGFYTQ
-264 EELRDLVQYAAD
+264 EELRDLVKYAAD
-276 RHIDIIPEIDLPGHQ
+276 RHITIIPEIDLPGHQ

-299 ELGCTGGPYEVWRQW
+299 ELGCTGGPYEVWKQW
-314 GVSDDVICAGNED
+314 GVADDVICAGNED

-374 FKDDDHFKAEAYLQ
+374 FKDDDHFKAENYLQ

-393 RMEKFVENHGRKV
+393 RMEKFVEDHGRKV

-460 DDEPLAIGGYIPVS
+460 DDEPLAIGGYIPVE

-495 GPQANLWVEYI
+495 GAQANLWVEYI

-514 RVLPRMDALTE
+514 RILPRMDALTE
-525 VQWVSPE
+525 VQWVLPE

-547 ELYDIKGWNYAK
+547 EFYDLKGWNYAK
-559 HIFDIDVEIV
+559 HIFDINVEIV

-579 TMSKFGEGDILYTLD
+579 TMSKFGYGDILYTLD
-594 GTDPLTNGTKYT
+594 GSDPLTNGTKYT

-615 KLRAIVKRTRSVGKE
+615 KLRAIVKRAKSVGKE
-630 FRTDIELSKSSMKPI
+630 FKTDIELSKSSMKPI
-645 SLKNE
+645 TLKNE

-669 GNNYKTGRWIAFF
+669 GKNYKTGRWIAFF
-682 GENLDATIDLIEEQE
+682 GENLDAKIDMIEEQE
-697 ISNLQFNCNLT
+697 INNLSFQCNLT
-708 KGDWIFNAKSVKI
+708 KGDWIFNAKSVKV
-721 LASNDGN
+721 LGSNDGEN
-728 TFEEIH
+728 YEEIH
-734 YQEFPIETVREDGFI
+734 YQEFPIETIAEDGVL

-756 KTSTRFVNVVI
+756 KTSVRYVNIII
-767 EPHICPEGHSGY
+767 EPHMCPEGHSGY

-784 IFVDEIKIN
+784 IFVDELKIN

>member
-1 MSKFHNFADQNF
+1 
-13 VQINMKIRVKN
+13 MKIKN
-24 IIAIGII
+24 IITAGII
-31 AMTLISCSGKLQ
+31 AITLISCSCELKQ
-43 KADYQVIPLP
+43 ADYKVIPLP
-53 KNITENT
+53 KTITESS
-60 TENPFILSK
+60 EKPFVLTK
-69 NVCITYPTSQA
+69 NVVITYPSDQA
-80 ELAKEANFLS
+80 ELSKEAKFLS
-90 EFLNEILGYS
+90 EYLNEILGYS
-100 LKVEASDSFKTGAIN
+100 LKVKEANERENASINISVNSD
-115 LSIDPTVF
+115 LS
-123 TEKDSYKIIVNENNI
+123 TEKDSYKIIVNEDNI
-138 NIISSEASSAFFAIQ
+138 NIIGSNTSSVFYGIQ

-165 ENIVMPAAEIYDYPR
+165 ENISMPAAEIHDYPR

-193 IFALDSIKEFIDVM
+193 IFDLDSIKEFIDVM

-232 PELTQIGA
+232 PELTEVGA

-246 IGKSET
+246 IGKTET
-252 YDTIRHGGFYTQ
+252 YDSIRHGGFYTQ
-264 EELRDLVQYAAD
+264 EELRNLVKYAAD
-276 RHIDIIPEIDLPGHQ
+276 RHITIIPEIDLPGHQ

-299 ELGCTGGPYEVWRQW
+299 ELGCTGGPYEVWQQW
-314 GVSDDVICAGNED
+314 GVSDDVICAGSED

-374 FKDDDHFKAEAYLQ
+374 FEDDDHFKAENYLQ

-393 RMEKFVENHGRKV
+393 RMEKFVEDHGRKV

-435 AKQHH
+435 AKQNH

-484 DLTEEEAKHIL
+484 ELTEEEAKHIL

-547 ELYDIKGWNYAK
+547 ELYDLKGWNYAK

-606 EALKLTENA
+606 EALKLTESA
-615 KLRAIVKRTRSVGKE
+615 KLRAIVKRAKNVGKE
-630 FRTDIELSKSSMKPI
+630 FKTDIDLSKSSMKPI
-645 SLKNE
+645 TLKND

-682 GENLDATIDLIEEQE
+682 GENLDATIDLMDKQE

-708 KGDWIFNAKSVKI
+708 KGDWIFNAKSVTI
-721 LASNDGN
+721 LGSNDGVN
-728 TFEEIH
+728 FEEIH
-734 YQEFPIETVREDGFI
+734 HQDFPIETIAEDGVL

-756 KTSTRFVNVVI
+756 KTNTRYINIII
-767 EPHICPEGHSGY
+767 EPFMCPEGHSGY

-784 IFVDEIKIN
+784 IFVDELKIN

>member
-1 MSKFHNFADQNF
+1 
-13 VQINMKIRVKN
+13 MKIRVKN

-31 AMTLISCSGKLQ
+31 AMTLISCSGELQ

-60 TENPFILSK
+60 AEKPFILSK
-69 NVCITYPTSQA
+69 NTCITYPTSQV

-115 LSIDPTVF
+115 LSVDPTIF

-138 NIISSEASSAFFAIQ
+138 NIISSETSSAFFAIQ

-193 IFALDSIKEFIDVM
+193 IFDLDSIKEFIDVM

-232 PELTQIGA
+232 PELTQVGA

-264 EELRDLVQYAAD
+264 EELRELVQYAAD

-336 TEVMDIF
+336 AEVMDIF

-374 FKDDDHFKAEAYLQ
+374 FKDDEHFKAEAYLQ

-452 DYYQTDNT
+452 DYYQTDNI

-506 KDMNTVFY
+506 KNMSTVFY

-606 EALKLTENA
+606 EALKLTKNA
-615 KLRAIVKRTRSVGKE
+615 KLRAIVKRARSVGKE
-630 FRTDIELSKSSMKPI
+630 FKTDIELSKSSMKPI

-682 GENLDATIDLIEEQE
+682 GKNLDATIDLIEEQE

-756 KTSTRFVNVVI
+756 KASARFVNVVI
-767 EPHICPEGHSGY
+767 EPHMCPEGHSGY

>member
-1 MSKFHNFADQNF
+1 
-13 VQINMKIRVKN
+13 MKIRVKN

-31 AMTLISCSGKLQ
+31 AMTLISCSGELQ
-43 KADYQVIPLP
+43 KADYQIIPLP

-60 TENPFILSK
+60 TEKPFILSK
-69 NVCITYPTSQA
+69 NICITYPTSQA

-138 NIISSEASSAFFAIQ
+138 NIISSEASSAFFAVQ

-193 IFALDSIKEFIDVM
+193 IFDLDSIKEFIDVM

-506 KDMNTVFY
+506 KNMSTVFY
-514 RVLPRMDALTE
+514 RILPRMDALTE

-756 KTSTRFVNVVI
+756 KASARFVNVVI
-767 EPHICPEGHSGY
+767 EPHMCPEGHSGY